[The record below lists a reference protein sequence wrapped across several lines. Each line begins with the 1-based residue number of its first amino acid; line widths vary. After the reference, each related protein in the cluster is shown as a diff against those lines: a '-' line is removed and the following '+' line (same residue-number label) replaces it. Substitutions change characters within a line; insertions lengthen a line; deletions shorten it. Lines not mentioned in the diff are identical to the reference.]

1 MKKLWKIEW
10 DLYYGKLYG
19 IFLAADKEVKS
30 LIGKELY
37 MGEVNGKH
45 SEVCWMVEDGD
56 IELFS
61 DDEYVISCIKSFG
74 YNPFD
79 YLGEEETQD

>member
-1 MKKLWKIEW
+1 MNKLWKIEW
-10 DLYYGKLYG
+10 DCGHGTLYG
-19 IFLAADKEVKS
+19 IFLATDGEVKS
-30 LIGKELY
+30 LVGNQIY

-45 SEVCWMVEDGD
+45 SEVDWVVEEGE

-61 DDEYVISCIKSFG
+61 DDEYVIAHVKPFG

-79 YLGEEETQD
+79 YIEDNT

>member
-10 DLYYGKLYG
+10 DLWNGSLYG
-19 IFLAADKEVKS
+19 IFIATDEEVKS

-45 SEVCWMVEDGD
+45 SEVCWTVEDGD

-61 DDEYVISCIKSFG
+61 DDEYVISCLKPFG

>member
-10 DLYYGKLYG
+10 DLWYGALYG
-19 IFLAADKEVKS
+19 IFIATDEEVKS

-45 SEVCWMVEDGD
+45 SEVCWTVEDGD

-61 DDEYVISCIKSFG
+61 DDEYVISCIKPFG